1 MTRDERVRV
10 ACERFAEGPPG
21 GHAET
26 VDQGIEAALDA
37 ALSDVG
43 GLDGLG
49 LLADLT
55 DQSRP
60 LEDRKAAL
68 LTTEYYAR
76 LRADRDR
83 FREALRVITTQA
95 MPGSLNERTAQ
106 DALRES
112 EAGT

>member
-1 MTRDERVRV
+1 MTRDERIV
-10 ACERFAEGPPG
+10 AARAAFVGRDEPG
-21 GHAET
+21 FSGA
-26 VDQGIEAALDA
+26 IEAAVDA
-37 ALSDVG
+37 AVADIG

-83 FREALRVITTQA
+83 LREALRVITTQA